1 MKKAGMFLANV
12 FLCFIMAC
20 ELRARGQR
28 DRIPPAWTVNCVGQ
42 SAAKGLRGI
51 SEVLLGLRD
60 RPIRLGGW
68 TAHRLLGRVRPD
80 VRAGAY
86 DVAADNRRG
95 RRCGLIY
102 CRICERIRQG
112 AGGGAARIVV

>member
-51 SEVLLGLRD
+51 SEVCSVCAIGRFGWAGGPLTGYWVAFGLTSARALMTLL
-60 RPIRLGGW
+60 PTI
-68 TAHRLLGRVRPD
+68 AV
-80 VRAGAY
+80 AG
-86 DVAADNRRG
+86 VAALFIAVSVSAFDRAQAEAQR
-95 RRCGLIY
+95 
-102 CRICERIRQG
+102 
-112 AGGGAARIVV
+112 A